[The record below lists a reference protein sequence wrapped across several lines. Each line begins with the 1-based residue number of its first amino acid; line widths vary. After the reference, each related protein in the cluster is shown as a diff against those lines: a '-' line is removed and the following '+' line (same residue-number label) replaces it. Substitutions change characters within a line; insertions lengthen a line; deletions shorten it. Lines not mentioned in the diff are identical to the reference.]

1 MRRFSLGICLLLTTL
16 GLRAEVIDIDNVELA
31 RLVASKVPLIDIR
44 TAPEWQ
50 ESGVVPGSQLL
61 TFFDER
67 GRADPAAWL
76 AKARPLADPSRPV
89 ILICRSGNRTRAVSR
104 FLSDK
109 AGYAKVYNVKSGI
122 QPWIGERRPLESG
135 ARALATCQAA
145 KTC

>member
-1 MRRFSLGICLLLTTL
+1 MLRFSLGIGLLLAAL
-16 GLRAEVIDIDNVELA
+16 GLRAEVIDIDNAELA
-31 RLVASKVPLIDIR
+31 RLVAAKVPVIDIR
-44 TAPEWQ
+44 TAPEWA

-76 AKARPLADPSRPV
+76 AKARPIADPSQPV
-89 ILICRSGNRTRAVSR
+89 ILICRSGNRTQAVSR

-109 AGYAKVYNVKSGI
+109 AGYTKVYNVKSGI
-122 QPWIGERRPLESG
+122 RTWIGEKRPLESG
-135 ARALATCQAA
+135 AKALATCQAA